1 MKVRYIGESDPLEFI
16 NGKEYEKLGISR
28 NQYIYRVRKGL
39 LPRKNHRNNQ
49 RFSGLDY
56 TNSEE
61 KLNAI
66 KEKYKNGVT
75 REILEEMF

>member
-1 MKVRYIGESDPLEFI
+1 MKI
-16 NGKEYEKLGISR
+16 YEKLDLTR
-28 NQYIYRVRKGL
+28 DQYIYRIHKGL
-39 LPRKNHRNNQ
+39 LPRKNHRKDQ
-49 RFSGLDY
+49 RYSGLNY

-75 REILEEMF
+75 REILEEFLK